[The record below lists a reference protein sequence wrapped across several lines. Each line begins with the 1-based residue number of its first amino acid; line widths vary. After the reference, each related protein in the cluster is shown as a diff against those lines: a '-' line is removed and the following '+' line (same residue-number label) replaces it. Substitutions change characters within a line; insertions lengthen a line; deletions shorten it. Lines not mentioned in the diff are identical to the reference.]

1 MKNIFRFLM
10 AVAVLFTASCTKED
24 ISSSIGGGEVEV
36 TFSASL
42 PELGTRAYADGA
54 KATTLRYYV
63 YEGDNYLRGISSET
77 LGTTTLTNGKAVVT
91 LPLLKGMTY
100 NIIFWADNGSDI
112 YTIDPATKVLSVDY
126 TGVMSND
133 DSRDAFYKY
142 LTNVDPTDAVKI
154 KEQAKVTLTRPFGQL
169 NAATSDYDNVENNGV
184 KLTTSSLKVTTF
196 SKLNLETGVATD
208 PVEVTFD
215 ATAMPCTLTPD
226 KEILKSGYE
235 YLSMNYLLPGTVDAE
250 YTFKGK
256 RSDNSEVE
264 FTGTT
269 YTNVPVKANYRTNIL
284 GKLLTAS
291 TEFTVTIEKDF
302 FEPDKDIVQTAAELQ
317 QQIDN
322 APVGEETEI
331 VLGGDI
337 DLNDLLGSLGTLS
350 TRAAATPSLT
360 IAADKNIVLDLN
372 GYTLSATEESTGSYG
387 LITNKGTLTINDSK
401 GSGKIELTATQN
413 RGWNAYSSVIS
424 NNPGGVLIVNDGTI
438 EHLGGTDMAYGI
450 DNLTNGKGTSAVAT
464 INGGAVKSTYIGI
477 RQFLNGIEATNSLTV
492 KGGEI
497 HGVKR
502 SIWMQGPSAN
512 KNSGNLEVTAA
523 AKLYGNAYISTAEGT
538 ADWDVSMS
546 IAAAALQDGFTVAH
560 GILPEGYAVVEE
572 NGVWTVNFV
581 PVAKIGDKEYGTLGA
596 AVAAVQDGET
606 ITFVADIEQVDG
618 VIITDKNLT
627 IDLNGK
633 TFTVSEGA
641 STNNRNFK
649 INGSSVVTIKNGTMV
664 AAGEYSSGAY
674 GTLRTEDTANVTLEG
689 VKLYNYRGNGLNVK
703 ALSGTTVTINNT
715 DIYSQYGGGVEAAG
729 GNVVLN
735 NVTIDQKGMYTA
747 PYNSMTISVNG
758 GGVATVNSGTYSTVC
773 ITTEEANNQGT
784 SHGPWC
790 AGVLNSGGK
799 LIING
804 GTFANDNFG
813 DNALA
818 TYARGLLLAD
828 TGANIQINGGT
839 FNALKAIVDVT
850 NNLGDASRNP
860 SVALAGGD
868 FSADPRISG
877 LYASNLISVAEGCE
891 VTEEN
896 GRWIL
901 NFIPAAKI
909 GETTYNTLQE
919 AIEAVQNGET
929 IIVNRNATFNED
941 NRTSSGG
948 TWYEGVYYIG
958 DKSFTIDLNNN
969 TISQNGAVN
978 DYMFLFKNEGEKANT
993 ITFKNGTIDAGT
1005 AAYCALC
1012 TSTTSTQK
1020 ITINLDNVNL
1030 IGNNSNG
1037 AVAKIRGGAELNV
1050 NAGTVITGKDSYVGI
1065 EAFGNNTVVN
1075 INEGAKIYQNGTSSY
1090 VGSLAGASGGAT
1102 INVYGG
1108 EGVSA
1113 LGGFIAM
1120 TSGGTVNISG
1130 GNWTAN
1136 TDGTYANSN
1145 NSVLISQ
1152 SANGAKCTV
1161 NVTGGTFKGGYN
1173 CYGDAVGDATINI
1186 YGGNFNANPDTYV
1199 TAAGYA
1205 TVENN
1210 DGTFSVVAE

>member
-1 MKNIFRFLM
+1 
-10 AVAVLFTASCTKED
+10 
-24 ISSSIGGGEVEV
+24 
-36 TFSASL
+36 
-42 PELGTRAYADGA
+42 
-54 KATTLRYYV
+54 
-63 YEGDNYLRGISSET
+63 
-77 LGTTTLTNGKAVVT
+77 
-91 LPLLKGMTY
+91 
-100 NIIFWADNGSDI
+100 
-112 YTIDPATKVLSVDY
+112 
-126 TGVMSND
+126 
-133 DSRDAFYKY
+133 
-142 LTNVDPTDAVKI
+142 
-154 KEQAKVTLTRPFGQL
+154 
-169 NAATSDYDNVENNGV
+169 
-184 KLTTSSLKVTTF
+184 
-196 SKLNLETGVATD
+196 
-208 PVEVTFD
+208 
-215 ATAMPCTLTPD
+215 
-226 KEILKSGYE
+226 
-235 YLSMNYLLPGTVDAE
+235 LSMNYLLPGTVDAE
-250 YTFKGK
+250 YTFKGE
-256 RSDNSEVE
+256 RSDNSEVV

-317 QQIDN
+317 QQINN

-372 GYTLSATEESTGSYG
+372 GYTLSATEESTENYG

-424 NNPGGVLIVNDGTI
+424 NNPGGVLIVNGGTI

-560 GILPEGYAVVEE
+560 GILPEGYSVVEE
-572 NGVWTVNFV
+572 NGVWTVTFTHIAN
-581 PVAKIGDKEYGTLGA
+581 IGEDGYNSIQD
-596 AVAAVQDGET
+596 AVAAV
-606 ITFVADIEQVDG
+606 
-618 VIITDKNLT
+618 
-627 IDLNGK
+627 
-633 TFTVSEGA
+633 
-641 STNNRNFK
+641 
-649 INGSSVVTIKNGTMV
+649 
-664 AAGEYSSGAY
+664 
-674 GTLRTEDTANVTLEG
+674 ED
-689 VKLYNYRGNGLNVK
+689 
-703 ALSGTTVTINNT
+703 
-715 DIYSQYGGGVEAAG
+715 
-729 GNVVLN
+729 
-735 NVTIDQKGMYTA
+735 
-747 PYNSMTISVNG
+747 
-758 GGVATVNSGTYSTVC
+758 
-773 ITTEEANNQGT
+773 
-784 SHGPWC
+784 
-790 AGVLNSGGK
+790 
-799 LIING
+799 
-804 GTFANDNFG
+804 
-813 DNALA
+813 
-818 TYARGLLLAD
+818 
-828 TGANIQINGGT
+828 
-839 FNALKAIVDVT
+839 
-850 NNLGDASRNP
+850 
-860 SVALAGGD
+860 
-868 FSADPRISG
+868 
-877 LYASNLISVAEGCE
+877 
-891 VTEEN
+891 
-896 GRWIL
+896 
-901 NFIPAAKI
+901 
-909 GETTYNTLQE
+909 
-919 AIEAVQNGET
+919 GET
-929 IIVNRNATFNED
+929 IIVNRNATFNEG

-969 TISQNGAVN
+969 TISQNGAIN
-978 DYMFLFKNEGEKANT
+978 DYMFLFKNDGEKANT

-1030 IGNNSNG
+1030 IGNNSGG
-1037 AVAKIRGGAELNV
+1037 AVAKIRGGAELNI
-1050 NAGTVITGKDSYVGI
+1050 NAGTVITGKNSYVGI
-1065 EAFGNNTVVN
+1065 EAAGNNTVVN
-1075 INEGAKIYQNGTSSY
+1075 IYEGAKIYQKGTSSY

-1120 TSGGTVNISG
+1120 TSGGTVDISG
-1130 GNWTAN
+1130 GTWTAN
-1136 TDGTYANSN
+1136 TDGTYANGN

-1210 DGTFSVVAE
+1210 DGTWSVYKQLTANDAASFAAAVAEGGQITLQNDIILDASLAVEKNSVIDLNGKTVTAPASSAFEANEGGKLTIKNGKVVAYESVVRAIGGEVIIESGEFTQTGTAVDSPATYRYAIDSREGGKITINGGTFKSGNGMINVGSEVIINGGKFENIVEKTTTRHFAYVSALITINDGEFYGKANSSAGGCFFCGAAADGAITLNGGKFTSLWTSGSVNRIFESYYGGTINVTGGLFNTNGGIATFVTENTDAATKDAYPYVAK